1 MHTNI
6 RRIREEQFLGI
17 PLVAKLVGV
26 TSEEYKTIEEA
37 RIGDIDNS
45 ILNRLSKLFGVAI
58 SDIPATN
65 VTPKTSIH
73 RLSENDN
80 AQLQKLYYYRERD
93 KLLNG

>member
-6 RRIREEQFLGI
+6 RRIREEQFLGV

-26 TSEEYKTIEEA
+26 TSEEYKAIEEA
-37 RIGDIDNS
+37 RFDDIDNS

-58 SDIPATN
+58 SDIQVTN
-65 VTPKTSIH
+65 VTLKTSNH

-80 AQLQKLYYYRERD
+80 AQLQKLYYYREQD
-93 KLLNG
+93 KIVND

>member
-6 RRIREEQFLGI
+6 RRIREEQFLGV

-26 TSEEYKTIEEA
+26 TSEEYKAIEEA
-37 RIGDIDNS
+37 RFDDIDNR

-58 SDIPATN
+58 SDIQAIN
-65 VTPKTSIH
+65 VTLKTSNH

-80 AQLQKLYYYRERD
+80 AQLQKLYYYREQD
-93 KLLNG
+93 NIVNG

>member
-26 TSEEYKTIEEA
+26 TSEEYKAIEEV
-37 RIGDIDNS
+37 RFDDIDNR

-58 SDIPATN
+58 SDIQATN
-65 VTPKTSIH
+65 VTLKTSNH

-80 AQLQKLYYYRERD
+80 AQLQKLYYYREQD
-93 KLLNG
+93 KIVNG